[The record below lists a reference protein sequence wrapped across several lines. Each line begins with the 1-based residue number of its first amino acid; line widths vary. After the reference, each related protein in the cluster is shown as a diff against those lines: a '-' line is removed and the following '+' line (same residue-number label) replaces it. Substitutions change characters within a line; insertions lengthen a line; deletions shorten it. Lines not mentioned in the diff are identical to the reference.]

1 MRITRAAGVALVLL
15 AGFAAP
21 FSAAAGGEEEGRGGG
36 GASGLRAGGRL
47 RRLQS
52 RRLHLRRSI
61 HPSGDQRIT

>member
-1 MRITRAAGVALVLL
+1 MRITRAAGAALVLL

-21 FSAAAGGEEEGRGGG
+21 FSAAAGGEEEGWG
-36 GASGLRAGGRL
+36 GLRAGGRL

-52 RRLHLRRSI
+52 RRRLHLRRSI